1 MNQTIFIRKATQE
14 DLYGIL
20 ALANQLSDT
29 VTVSEQYLA
38 SHFTNFIDNEQHC
51 LLVAVKNE
59 TVVGYV
65 SGYFHRAIYA
75 NGLVAYV
82 DEIVVDTSYRSMQ
95 IGSILMAHFEQASKE
110 NNCIIVSLATFGA
123 KGFYERLGY
132 QSKAGYFK
140 KYLN

>member
-1 MNQTIFIRKATQE
+1 MDQTIFIRKATQE

-29 VTVSEQYLA
+29 V
-38 SHFTNFIDNEQHC
+38 NC

-59 TVVGYV
+59 TVIGYI
-65 SGYFHRAIYA
+65 SGYFHHAIYA
-75 NGLVAYV
+75 SGLVAYV

-95 IGSILMAHFEQASKE
+95 VGSILMTHFEQASKK
-110 NNCIIVSLATFGA
+110 NDCVIVSLATFGA
-123 KGFYERLGY
+123 KEFYEKLGY